1 MEKKLTALSLVAVL
15 LCAFLLSG
23 CSQKN
28 PEHKSRP
35 SVYFGDYQKVEQV
48 GQVTDVF
55 RNIVQDNKFKDAIAF
70 DGRLLKKETI
80 SSDKENRT
88 VTHKVTMLDIYGNE
102 LATYAITSDD
112 AYRVTTL
119 TATDDGGFLF
129 VLGFSDYYDY
139 KLNLW
144 ASDKGFASR
153 VIKCDKYGMLQFDTP
168 FENIEGTAL
177 EFCIEKNGQLY
188 FFGETQTPETK
199 TKGVGSPTDIYMTIL
214 DQNGKKI
221 KSKLIA
227 GSDFESLRNAEMLD
241 NQFVLS
247 LDSQSNDGDFKSS
260 NPKGYPVDWV
270 ITVNDNLKI
279 TEKTIKKGREYSDF
293 RIGEKNGVAVYKDDV
308 LLKDFEA
315 GRVTAFIDY
324 GDYYL
329 VVSENIT
336 GIYENTPLTISSI
349 WYYTE
354 TVYSLYNYNG
364 EMIMRASVDS
374 SPDYDV
380 MLQNFV
386 H

>member
-15 LCAFLLSG
+15 LCAFHLSG

-28 PEHKSRP
+28 PAQKSRP

-48 GQVTDVF
+48 GQITDVF

-70 DGRLLKKETI
+70 DGRVLRKETI

-102 LATYAITSDD
+102 LATYTITSDD

-129 VLGFSDYYDY
+129 VLGFSDYHDY

-168 FENIEGTAL
+168 FVNIEGTAL
-177 EFCIEKNGQLY
+177 EFCLEKNGQLY

-247 LDSQSNDGDFKSS
+247 LVSQSNDRDFKSS

-270 ITVNDNLKI
+270 ITVNDNLEI

-293 RIGEKNGVAVYKDDV
+293 RIGEKDGVAVYKDDS
-308 LLKDFEA
+308 LLKNFDA
-315 GRVTAFIDY
+315 GRPTAFIDY
-324 GDYYL
+324 GDCCL
-329 VVSENIT
+329 VVSENAT

-354 TVYSLYNYNG
+354 TVYSLYNYSG
-364 EMIMRASVDS
+364 EMIFRASVDS
-374 SPDYDV
+374 SPDFDSWIK
-380 MLQNFV
+380 NK
-386 H
+386 